1 MFDPNDP
8 EDVRKPQDSADSA
21 AEAVRTFNHA
31 TLPTARSRSGSL
43 HYPGQAYTSVAGFKQ
58 MAQSLPQSFEQ
69 TSGFLTR
76 QHLDGTLTADYGLVA
91 DHVSAATTA
100 LAEASRC
107 ADLLADALNRA
118 HSALSPLGYSG
129 ETEA

>member
-1 MFDPNDP
+1 MANAH
-8 EDVRKPQDSADSA
+8 EPQVTADTA
-21 AEAVRTFNHA
+21 AEAVREFNHA
-31 TLPTARSRSGSL
+31 TLPTPLARSGSL
-43 HYPGQAYTSVAGFKQ
+43 HYPGQAYSSVAAFKR
-58 MAQSLPQSFEQ
+58 MAQYLPQSFDQ

-76 QHLDGTLTADYGLVA
+76 LHLEGALTADYGLAA
-91 DHVSAATTA
+91 DHVSDAKAA

-129 ETEA
+129 EIED

>member
-1 MFDPNDP
+1 MATT
-8 EDVRKPQDSADSA
+8 RKPQNIADTA

-43 HYPGQAYTSVAGFKQ
+43 NYPGQAYSSVAAFKRV
-58 MAQSLPQSFEQ
+58 AQNLPQSFDQ
-69 TSGFLTR
+69 TSRFLTR
-76 QHLDGTLTADYGLVA
+76 LHLDGTLTADYGLVA
-91 DHVSAATTA
+91 DHVSEAKKA

-118 HSALSPLGYSG
+118 HSALSPIGYSG
-129 ETEA
+129 EIDD